1 MEKLLALDNIGNE
14 INRILFKGDSDWYS
28 SNAEGYEVVDHL
40 IPCIDTIEEKA
51 IERKAKGYNVYG
63 QSYNEILEQDVAN
76 VFHLNMNELSNEEH
90 ERLMDYVYGYVEAV
104 V

>member
-28 SNAEGYEVVDHL
+28 SNAEGYEVLDVL
-40 IPCIDTIEEKA
+40 IPCIDTIEEKV
-51 IERKAKGYNVYG
+51 IQRKAKGFNVYG
-63 QSYNEILEQDVAN
+63 QSYKEVLEQDVAN
-76 VFHLNMNELSNEEH
+76 IFHMNLNELSDEEH

>member
-28 SNAEGYEVVDHL
+28 SNAEGYEVLDIL
-40 IPCIDTIEEKA
+40 IPCIDTIEKKA
-51 IERKAKGYNVYG
+51 IQRKAKGFNVYG
-63 QSYNEILEQDVAN
+63 QSYKEVLEQDVAN
-76 VFHLNMNELSNEEH
+76 IFHLNLNELSDEEH

>member
-28 SNAEGYEVVDHL
+28 SNAEGCEVVDHL

-51 IERKAKGYNVYG
+51 IQRKAKGFNVYG
-63 QSYNEILEQDVAN
+63 QSYKEVLEQDVAN
-76 VFHLNMNELSNEEH
+76 IFHLNLNELSDEEH

-104 V
+104 L